1 MTGFLA
7 AVITITNLCGAVSV
21 ETRGAR
27 VVSYVPAGG
36 EEVFFVSET
45 GTGGMPLCW
54 PWFAGLGP
62 SEDSRRHGLA
72 RYCEFRLVAER
83 HRSPRDSELELQL
96 VSDAETHRLFPY
108 DFELTLIVRLTDILT
123 VSMVGR
129 NTGGAPFTVTEALHP
144 YFAVVDQ
151 RRCTVEG
158 ADGAVCRLH
167 DPIAR
172 REFIFTQS
180 GSDGYYVWR
189 PKPESHLARNVS
201 PISPDDW
208 RRFICVENGTM
219 KKECAYTLKPGES
232 RTLTRTI
239 SVTRSM
245 AAKRRID

>member
-21 ETRGAR
+21 ETRGAC
-27 VVSYVPAGG
+27 VVSYVPAGV

-83 HRSPRDSELELQL
+83 HRSPRDSELELRL

-123 VSMVGR
+123 VSMTGR

-144 YFAVVDQ
+144 YFAVADQ
-151 RRCTVEG
+151 LRCTVEG
-158 ADGAVCRLH
+158 AEGAVCRLY
-167 DPIAR
+167 DPLAR
-172 REFIFTQS
+172 RELVFTQS
-180 GSDGYYVWR
+180 GADGYYVWR
-189 PKPESHLARNVS
+189 AKKDSHLAPNVS
-201 PISPDDW
+201 PIAPGDW

-219 KKECAYTLKPGES
+219 KRERAYTLKPGEGH
-232 RTLTRTI
+232 TLTRTI
-239 SVTRSM
+239 ACRPM
-245 AAKRRID
+245 P